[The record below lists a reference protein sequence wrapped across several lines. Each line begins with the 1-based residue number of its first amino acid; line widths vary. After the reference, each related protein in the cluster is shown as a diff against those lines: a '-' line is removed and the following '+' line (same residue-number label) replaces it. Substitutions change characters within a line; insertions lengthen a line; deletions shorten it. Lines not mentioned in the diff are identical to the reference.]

1 MLKTWRQF
9 SYFHRTIKSIRR
21 SAVRSTLIS
30 AVFLV
35 VSVLPDLFLYSW
47 SSNFHSYHHVVSV
60 RSYGSNLT
68 LPSWQSLR
76 SRYTLADGMQDIIW
90 ISFLDDYKC
99 VQPVSRQL
107 HILMGSLLL
116 QVYLSAAVGLTT
128 QKGFLPTEERIRYTR
143 CS

>member
-1 MLKTWRQF
+1 MAAQF
-9 SYFHRTIKSIRR
+9 SYFHQTIKSIRR
-21 SAVRSTLIS
+21 SAVPSTLIS

-35 VSVLPDLFLYSW
+35 VSILPDLFLYSW

-68 LPSWQSLR
+68 LPSWQSLH
-76 SRYTLADGMQDIIW
+76 SRYALADGMQNIIW
-90 ISFLDDYKC
+90 ISFLDDYINYKC
-99 VQPVSRQL
+99 VKPVSHQL
-107 HILMGSLLL
+107 HIIIGSLLL
-116 QVYLSAAVGLTT
+116 QVSLSAAVGLTT

>member
-1 MLKTWRQF
+1 MAAQF

-21 SAVRSTLIS
+21 SAVPSTLIS

-68 LPSWQSLR
+68 LPSWQSLH
-76 SRYTLADGMQDIIW
+76 SRYIHLQTVCRILSGYLSLMTI
-90 ISFLDDYKC
+90 YKC
-99 VQPVSRQL
+99 VQPVSHQL

-116 QVYLSAAVGLTT
+116 QVSLSAAVGLPN
-128 QKGFLPTEERIRYTR
+128 QKGFLPTEERIRYTH